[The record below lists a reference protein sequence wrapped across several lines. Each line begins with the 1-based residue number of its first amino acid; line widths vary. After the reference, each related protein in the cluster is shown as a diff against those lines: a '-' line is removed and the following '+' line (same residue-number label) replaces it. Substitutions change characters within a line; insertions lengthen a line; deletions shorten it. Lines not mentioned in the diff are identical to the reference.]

1 MAATACEVS
10 GSMNILERI
19 AQARDSDMIDIRT
32 ADGQIDAF
40 PVKSLKD
47 VMMLLSIVRLLA
59 ESDDLTLLGFANAA
73 GMRSEV
79 LILEQGRGFESPHP
93 HMTLN
98 RAKILAT
105 VPEGL

>member
-1 MAATACEVS
+1 
-10 GSMNILERI
+10 MNILERI

-40 PVKSLKD
+40 PVTALKD
-47 VMMLLSIVRLLA
+47 LVASHAELLETAEEMHDNLA
-59 ESDDLTLLGFANAA
+59 LQWQDEEYQDVF
-73 GMRSEV
+73 
-79 LILEQGRGFESPHP
+79 
-93 HMTLN
+93 N